1 MPIIRLE
8 KLLKSGSGS
17 ALEDMVQTAQYMDEL
32 TSMLQQELDPDLA
45 VNLRAASLR
54 DNGELVL
61 ITSSSAWASKIRFE
75 AEKLMEVV
83 RRSGKNVAV
92 CRVVVSKHSP
102 G

>member
-17 ALEDMVQTAQYMDEL
+17 ALDDMVQAAQYMDEL
-32 TSMLQQELDPDLA
+32 TSMLQQDLDPDLA

-54 DNGELVL
+54 DDGELVL
-61 ITSSSAWASKIRFE
+61 IASSSAWASKIRFE

-83 RRSGKNVAV
+83 RRSGKDVAS

-102 G
+102 C

>member
-32 TSMLQQELDPDLA
+32 TSMLQQDLDPDLA

-61 ITSSSAWASKIRFE
+61 IASSSAWASKIRFE

-83 RRSGKNVAV
+83 RRSGAKVES
-92 CRVVVSKHSP
+92 CRVSVSRHSS
-102 G
+102 

>member
-83 RRSGKNVAV
+83 RRSGKNVAA

>member
-17 ALEDMVQTAQYMDEL
+17 PLEDMVQTAQYMDEL
-32 TSMLQQELDPDLA
+32 TSMLQQDLDPDLA

-61 ITSSSAWASKIRFE
+61 IASSSAWASKIRFE

-83 RRSGKNVAV
+83 RQSGKNVTS
-92 CRVVVSKHSP
+92 CRVSVSRHSS
-102 G
+102 

>member
-45 VNLRAASLR
+45 VNLCAASLR

-92 CRVVVSKHSP
+92 CRVIVSKHSP